1 MNCYQPRG
9 TWAVQVKS
17 RRKKNE
23 KKMILLFLSAFI
35 VTGCSE
41 ISLSEEHITTSE
53 LREGNLDNEN
63 SGVSKFNG
71 NNFSVLPKNEK
82 IKVTFSKKVDGDTAR
97 FSLNGHEF
105 KTRFLL
111 IDKPE
116 TVKPGME
123 PQPFGKEA
131 SDRTN
136 ELLSTAETIEIEFDK
151 GDKTD
156 HYKRALCYVYVD
168 GSLIQNILVIEGL
181 AKMAYV
187 SSPNDS
193 LLPEIE
199 KNEHVAKENRVGIWS
214 LSK

>member
-1 MNCYQPRG
+1 MK
-9 TWAVQVKS
+9 T
-17 RRKKNE
+17 
-23 KKMILLFLSAFI
+23 KMILLFLSTFI

-41 ISLSEEHITTSE
+41 LSLTEEPISTSE
-53 LREGNLDNEN
+53 LTEEKLNTEN
-63 SGVSKFNG
+63 RDVSQFTG
-71 NNFSVLPKNEK
+71 SNFSVLPKNEK
-82 IKVTFSKKVDGDTAR
+82 IKVNFSKKIDGDTTR

-111 IDKPE
+111 IDTPE
-116 TVKPGME
+116 TVKAGVE

-136 ELLSTAETIEIEFDK
+136 ELLSTAATIEIEFDK

-168 GSLIQNILVIEGL
+168 GSLIQNILVTEGL
-181 AKMAYV
+181 ARIAYV

-199 KNEHVAKENRVGIWS
+199 KNELVAKENGIGIWS
-214 LSK
+214 LSNE